1 MKIHADVNMRFFIRF
16 LLIGLFSFVC
26 CSYSLYDAAIGY
38 PNQRV
43 RAHKYE
49 EISKSENENWA
60 TEWVDFARDQGWPLQ
75 DPGEPKADILILYNY
90 VMAAIC
96 TPLGIFF
103 VVRVLRARGRWI
115 EGDDSGVR
123 ASWGPEFTYDRVT
136 RLEKRRWKGKGIAK
150 VFFESGGKTKTFVID
165 DFKFK
170 RDPTDRILCQLEAK
184 IDPDLVTGGPLEAY
198 EVEID
203 SQNELAEPSEA
214 IK

>member
-16 LLIGLFSFVC
+16 LLIGLFSFVWGL
-26 CSYSLYDAAIGY
+26 YSLYDAAIGY

-90 VMAAIC
+90 VMAVIC

-103 VVRVLRARGRWI
+103 MVRVLRARGRWI

-123 ASWGPEFTYDRVT
+123 ASWGHELTYDRVT
-136 RLEKRRWKGKGIAK
+136 P
-150 VFFESGGKTKTFVID
+150 VS
-165 DFKFK
+165 
-170 RDPTDRILCQLEAK
+170 
-184 IDPDLVTGGPLEAY
+184 
-198 EVEID
+198 
-203 SQNELAEPSEA
+203 
-214 IK
+214 